1 MAKDTTAALLT
12 VLHSHVSVIDSPK
25 KFMVKGAVPLIPSG
39 MAELFYGRR
48 TLKFYRNIL
57 PKDGLLAAV
66 RIKRAPDAREP
77 DEKPRRGD
85 RLLFR

>member
-1 MAKDTTAALLT
+1 
-12 VLHSHVSVIDSPK
+12 
-25 KFMVKGAVPLIPSG
+25 LIASG
-39 MAELFYGRR
+39 TAELFYGRR

-66 RIKRAPDAREP
+66 RVKRAPDAREP